1 MNLISI
7 SLHVCAVSNA
17 ALTHQFALFM
27 LCRCKCGNCSVLLL
41 QNISECYCCSELE
54 GCLESTKT
62 DLVLLD
68 IGADVTLKCVT
79 QHPGFNPFCVQKWSL
94 RLAAGKFKT
103 KGKQQEV
110 QLFLVGFLWV
120 KDMSVWP
127 LLSKPLEACCR
138 GSAGR
143 CQDFVQWCVH
153 CIFQFCL
160 LFSRPILG
168 MQHKM

>member
-7 SLHVCAVSNA
+7 SLHICAVSNA

-27 LCRCKCGNCSVLLL
+27 FCRCKCGNCSVLLL

-79 QHPGFNPFCVQKWSL
+79 QHPGFNPVCLQKWSL

-103 KGKQQEV
+103 KSKQQYRQKGSEER
-110 QLFLVGFLWV
+110 LVN
-120 KDMSVWP
+120 D
-127 LLSKPLEACCR
+127 R
-138 GSAGR
+138 
-143 CQDFVQWCVH
+143 
-153 CIFQFCL
+153 I
-160 LFSRPILG
+160 
-168 MQHKM
+168 